1 MSSANTLTSDDPKTY
16 VKGRA
21 ARVDEGH
28 HHVMPIKTYLQV
40 SGGLLVLTILTVLVS
55 YLDLGSAALAVA
67 MTVAVIKAGLVI
79 GYFMHLKY
87 DTRFH
92 AFVFFSTIL
101 FVAIFFA
108 LTFFDLKT
116 RDMMN
121 ATWDSKQ
128 FANDAGLVAKP
139 ALKDATPLTPE
150 EKAELEKKHEGGAH

>member
-1 MSSANTLTSDDPKTY
+1 MSASAKAY

-21 ARVDEGH
+21 ADVHEAH

-40 SGGLLVLTILTVLVS
+40 FGALMVLTILTVLVS
-55 YLDLGSAALAVA
+55 YADLGPFALGVA
-67 MTVAVIKAGLVI
+67 MVVAVIKAGFVV

-92 AFVFFSTIL
+92 SFVFFGTIL
-101 FVAIFFA
+101 FVGIFFA

-121 ATWDSKQ
+121 TTWDSHQ
-128 FANDAGLVAKP
+128 LARDAGLMERP
-139 ALKDATPLTPE
+139 ALKDAVPLTPE
-150 EKAELEKKHEGGAH
+150 ERAKIEAEGHH